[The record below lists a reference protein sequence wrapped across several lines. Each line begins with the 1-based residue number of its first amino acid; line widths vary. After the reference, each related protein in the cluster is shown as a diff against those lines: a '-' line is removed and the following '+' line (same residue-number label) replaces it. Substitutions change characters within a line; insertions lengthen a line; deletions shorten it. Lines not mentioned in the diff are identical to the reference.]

1 MGAVLNTVYNN
12 YLAAYSPRQ
21 LTKYDTHKKSELRSV
36 YNSIVKLN
44 KDAPW
49 YLPTTNKDTQ
59 HYAVSLKENARELHN
74 AIAQLGGLEQDS
86 MFRKKS
92 AYSTDTEVAEAAYIG
107 SDTLT
112 STSPEFDLEVKE
124 LATPQENLGYFLPD
138 LATTLSPATY
148 SFDISINDMNYEFQ
162 FNINE
167 GDTNRQIMDRLSR
180 LINNADIGI
189 QANVAESDSR
199 YALRLTSDATGV
211 PANKA
216 YHFRVSDDH
225 TSKAS
230 GVVGN
235 MGLNY
240 ISHPAGNACFL
251 INGEERSSSSNHFTV
266 GKLFDVQIKAVSSED
281 KPVHIGLKTD
291 TESIT
296 DNINQLIGSYNSFI
310 RSAASY
316 LETQSRSRQLVREFS
331 SIASHYGTS
340 LENMGMHLQDDGI
353 LSVNDEKLQ
362 QAAASVGND
371 LSSFSVL
378 KDFSSSLLR
387 KSDQVSLNPMDYVDK
402 KIVAYKNPGH
412 NFISP
417 YTTSAYSG
425 MMFNRLLLI
434 LSQIKAVA
442 VFVCLY
448 FVFSPWPCT
457 YRSVQNRPSVPGSYH
472 VPSDSA
478 SHNSA

>member
-107 SDTLT
+107 SDALT
-112 STSPEFDLEVKE
+112 STSLEFDLEVKE
-124 LATPQENLGYFLPD
+124 LATPQENLGHFLPD

-266 GKLFDVQIKAVSSED
+266 GKLFDVQIKAVSPED

-353 LSVNDEKLQ
+353 FSVNDEKLQ
-362 QAAASVGND
+362 QAAASAGND

-425 MMFNRLLLI
+425 MMFN
-434 LSQIKAVA
+434 
-442 VFVCLY
+442 
-448 FVFSPWPCT
+448 
-457 YRSVQNRPSVPGSYH
+457 SYC
-472 VPSDSA
+472 
-478 SHNSA
+478 

>member
-107 SDTLT
+107 SDALT

-124 LATPQENLGYFLPD
+124 LATPQENLGHFLPD

-235 MGLNY
+235 MRLNY

-266 GKLFDVQIKAVSSED
+266 GKLFDVQIKAVSPED

-362 QAAASVGND
+362 QAAASAGND

-425 MMFNRLLLI
+425 MMFN
-434 LSQIKAVA
+434 
-442 VFVCLY
+442 
-448 FVFSPWPCT
+448 
-457 YRSVQNRPSVPGSYH
+457 SYC
-472 VPSDSA
+472 
-478 SHNSA
+478 

>member
-12 YLAAYSPRQ
+12 YLATYSPRQ

-59 HYAVSLKENARELHN
+59 HYAVSLKEDARELHN

-92 AYSTDTEVAEAAYIG
+92 AYSTDTEIAEAAYIG
-107 SDTLT
+107 SDALT
-112 STSPEFDLEVKE
+112 GTSPEFDLEVKE

-138 LATTLSPATY
+138 LATTLVPDTY
-148 SFDISINDMNYEFQ
+148 SFDIAINDMNYEFQ
-162 FNINE
+162 FNINT
-167 GDTNRQIMDRLSR
+167 GDTNRQIMERLTR

-189 QANVAESDSR
+189 TAEVAESDSR
-199 YALRLTSDATGV
+199 YALRLTSDTTGI
-211 PANKA
+211 PAGKP

-225 TSKAS
+225 TSKTS
-230 GVVGN
+230 GVVGT

-240 ISHPAGNACFL
+240 ISHPAGNANFL

-266 GKLFDVQIKAVSSED
+266 GKLFDVQIKTVSPED

-331 SIASHYGTS
+331 SIASRYGTS

-362 QAAASVGND
+362 QAAASAGND
-371 LSSFSVL
+371 LSSFNVL

-425 MMFNRLLLI
+425 MMFN
-434 LSQIKAVA
+434 
-442 VFVCLY
+442 
-448 FVFSPWPCT
+448 
-457 YRSVQNRPSVPGSYH
+457 SYC
-472 VPSDSA
+472 
-478 SHNSA
+478 

>member
-107 SDTLT
+107 SDALT

-124 LATPQENLGYFLPD
+124 LATPQENLGHFLPD

-266 GKLFDVQIKAVSSED
+266 GKLFDVQIKAVSPED

-340 LENMGMHLQDDGI
+340 LENMGMQLQDDGI

-362 QAAASVGND
+362 QAAASAGND

-425 MMFNRLLLI
+425 MMFN
-434 LSQIKAVA
+434 
-442 VFVCLY
+442 
-448 FVFSPWPCT
+448 
-457 YRSVQNRPSVPGSYH
+457 SYC
-472 VPSDSA
+472 
-478 SHNSA
+478 

>member
-21 LTKYDTHKKSELRSV
+21 LTKYDTHKKNELRSV

-107 SDTLT
+107 SDALT

-124 LATPQENLGYFLPD
+124 LATPQENLGHFLPD

-180 LINNADIGI
+180 LINNAGIGI

-266 GKLFDVQIKAVSSED
+266 GKLFDVQIKAVSPED

-362 QAAASVGND
+362 QAAASAGND

-425 MMFNRLLLI
+425 MMFN
-434 LSQIKAVA
+434 
-442 VFVCLY
+442 
-448 FVFSPWPCT
+448 
-457 YRSVQNRPSVPGSYH
+457 SYC
-472 VPSDSA
+472 
-478 SHNSA
+478 

>member
-107 SDTLT
+107 SDALT

-124 LATPQENLGYFLPD
+124 LATPQENLGHFLPD

-266 GKLFDVQIKAVSSED
+266 GKLFDVQIKAVSPED

-362 QAAASVGND
+362 QAAASAGND

-378 KDFSSSLLR
+378 KDFRSSLLR

-425 MMFNRLLLI
+425 MMFN
-434 LSQIKAVA
+434 
-442 VFVCLY
+442 
-448 FVFSPWPCT
+448 
-457 YRSVQNRPSVPGSYH
+457 SYC
-472 VPSDSA
+472 
-478 SHNSA
+478 

>member
-74 AIAQLGGLEQDS
+74 AIAQLGGLEQDN

-92 AYSTDTEVAEAAYIG
+92 AYSTDTKVAEAAYVG
-107 SDTLT
+107 SDALT
-112 STSPEFDLEVKE
+112 STSPEFDLVVKE

-225 TSKAS
+225 TSKTS

-266 GKLFDVQIKAVSSED
+266 GKLFDVQIKAVSPED

-362 QAAASVGND
+362 QAAASAGND

-425 MMFNRLLLI
+425 MMFN
-434 LSQIKAVA
+434 
-442 VFVCLY
+442 
-448 FVFSPWPCT
+448 
-457 YRSVQNRPSVPGSYH
+457 SYC
-472 VPSDSA
+472 
-478 SHNSA
+478 

>member
-107 SDTLT
+107 SDALT
-112 STSPEFDLEVKE
+112 STSPEFDLKVKE

-199 YALRLTSDATGV
+199 YALRLTSDATVV

-240 ISHPAGNACFL
+240 ISHPASNACFL

-266 GKLFDVQIKAVSSED
+266 GKLFDVQIKAVSPED

-296 DNINQLIGSYNSFI
+296 DNINQLISSYNSFI

-362 QAAASVGND
+362 QAAASAGND

-425 MMFNRLLLI
+425 MMFN
-434 LSQIKAVA
+434 
-442 VFVCLY
+442 
-448 FVFSPWPCT
+448 
-457 YRSVQNRPSVPGSYH
+457 SYC
-472 VPSDSA
+472 
-478 SHNSA
+478 

>member
-107 SDTLT
+107 SDALT

-124 LATPQENLGYFLPD
+124 LATPQENLGHFLPD

-266 GKLFDVQIKAVSSED
+266 GKLFDVQIKAVSPED

-331 SIASHYGTS
+331 SIASHCGTS

-353 LSVNDEKLQ
+353 FSVNDEKLQ
-362 QAAASVGND
+362 QAAASAGND

-425 MMFNRLLLI
+425 MMFN
-434 LSQIKAVA
+434 
-442 VFVCLY
+442 
-448 FVFSPWPCT
+448 
-457 YRSVQNRPSVPGSYH
+457 SYC
-472 VPSDSA
+472 
-478 SHNSA
+478 

>member
-74 AIAQLGGLEQDS
+74 AIAQLCGLEQDS

-107 SDTLT
+107 SDALT

-124 LATPQENLGYFLPD
+124 LATPQENLGHFLPD

-266 GKLFDVQIKAVSSED
+266 GKLFDVQIKAVSPED

-316 LETQSRSRQLVREFS
+316 LENQSRSRQLVREFS

-353 LSVNDEKLQ
+353 FSVNDEKLQ
-362 QAAASVGND
+362 QAAASAGND

-378 KDFSSSLLR
+378 KEFSSSLLR

-425 MMFNRLLLI
+425 MMFN
-434 LSQIKAVA
+434 
-442 VFVCLY
+442 
-448 FVFSPWPCT
+448 
-457 YRSVQNRPSVPGSYH
+457 SYC
-472 VPSDSA
+472 
-478 SHNSA
+478 

>member
-59 HYAVSLKENARELHN
+59 HYAVSLKENARELRN

-107 SDTLT
+107 SDALT

-124 LATPQENLGYFLPD
+124 LATPQENLGHFLPD

-235 MGLNY
+235 MELNY

-266 GKLFDVQIKAVSSED
+266 GKLFDVQIKAVSPED

-362 QAAASVGND
+362 QAAASAGND

-425 MMFNRLLLI
+425 MMFN
-434 LSQIKAVA
+434 
-442 VFVCLY
+442 
-448 FVFSPWPCT
+448 
-457 YRSVQNRPSVPGSYH
+457 SYC
-472 VPSDSA
+472 
-478 SHNSA
+478 

>member
-1 MGAVLNTVYNN
+1 MSAIMNTVYNN
-12 YLAAYSPRQ
+12 YLTTYASRQ
-21 LTKYDTHKKSELRSV
+21 ITKYDTHKKSELRSV

-44 KDAPW
+44 KDTPW

-59 HYAVSLKENARELHN
+59 HYAVDLKENARELHN
-74 AIAQLGGLEQDS
+74 TIAQIGGLETDGL
-86 MFRKKS
+86 FRKKS
-92 AYSTDTEVAEAAYIG
+92 AYSTDDDIVEASYIG
-107 SDTLT
+107 SDTT
-112 STSPEFDLEVKE
+112 TGASPEFDIEVKQ

-138 LATTLSPATY
+138 LATTLAPATY
-148 SFDISINDMNYEFQ
+148 SFDIAINDMNYEFQ

-240 ISHPAGNACFL
+240 INHPAGNACFL

-266 GKLFDVQIKAVSSED
+266 GKLFDVQIKAVSPED

-362 QAAASVGND
+362 QAAASAGND

-425 MMFNRLLLI
+425 MMFN
-434 LSQIKAVA
+434 
-442 VFVCLY
+442 
-448 FVFSPWPCT
+448 
-457 YRSVQNRPSVPGSYH
+457 SYC
-472 VPSDSA
+472 
-478 SHNSA
+478 

>member
-12 YLAAYSPRQ
+12 YLTVYSPRQ

-49 YLPTTNKDTQ
+49 YLPTTSKDTQ
-59 HYAVSLKENARELHN
+59 YYAVDVKENARDLHN
-74 AIAQLGGLEQDS
+74 SIAQLGGLEQDG

-92 AYSTDTEVAEAAYIG
+92 AYSTNDDIAEVTYIG
-107 SDTLT
+107 SEA
-112 STSPEFDLEVKE
+112 SSAASPEFDLEVRT

-138 LATTLSPATY
+138 LATTLAPDTY
-148 SFDISINDMNYEFQ
+148 SFDIAINDMNYEFQ

-167 GDTNRQIMDRLSR
+167 GDTNRQIMERLSR

-189 QANVAESDSR
+189 SAEVAESDSR
-199 YALRLTSDATGV
+199 YALRLTSDATGI
-211 PANKA
+211 PNGRP

-225 TSKAS
+225 TSKTS
-230 GVVGN
+230 GVVDN

-240 ISHPAGNACFL
+240 ISHSADNANFL

-266 GKLFDVQIKAVSSED
+266 GKLFDVQIKAVSPED

-296 DNINQLIGSYNSFI
+296 DNINQLVGSYNNFI
-310 RSAASY
+310 RAASSY

-331 SIASHYGTS
+331 SIASLYGNS
-340 LENMGMHLQDDGI
+340 LESMGMHLEDDGM
-353 LSVNDEKLQ
+353 LSINDEMLRQ
-362 QAAASVGND
+362 TAAAAGND
-371 LSSFSVL
+371 LSVFSVL
-378 KDFSSSLLR
+378 KDFGSSLLR

-425 MMFNRLLLI
+425 MMFN
-434 LSQIKAVA
+434 
-442 VFVCLY
+442 
-448 FVFSPWPCT
+448 
-457 YRSVQNRPSVPGSYH
+457 SYC
-472 VPSDSA
+472 
-478 SHNSA
+478 

>member
-59 HYAVSLKENARELHN
+59 HYSVSLKENARELHN

-107 SDTLT
+107 SDALT

-124 LATPQENLGYFLPD
+124 LATPQENLGHFLPD

-266 GKLFDVQIKAVSSED
+266 GKLFDVQIKAVSPED

-362 QAAASVGND
+362 QAAASAGND

-425 MMFNRLLLI
+425 MMFN
-434 LSQIKAVA
+434 
-442 VFVCLY
+442 
-448 FVFSPWPCT
+448 
-457 YRSVQNRPSVPGSYH
+457 SYC
-472 VPSDSA
+472 
-478 SHNSA
+478 

>member
-49 YLPTTNKDTQ
+49 YLPTTSKDTQ
-59 HYAVSLKENARELHN
+59 HYAVDLKENARELHN
-74 AIAQLGGLEQDS
+74 SIAQLGGLDQDS

-92 AYSTDTEVAEAAYIG
+92 AYSTDTEVAEASYIG
-107 SDTLT
+107 SDT
-112 STSPEFDLEVKE
+112 SSGISPEFDLAVKE
-124 LATPQENLGYFLPD
+124 LATSQENLGYFLPD
-138 LATTLSPATY
+138 LATTLSPDTY

-162 FNINE
+162 FRIGE

-180 LINNADIGI
+180 LINNADIGLK
-189 QANVAESDSR
+189 ADVAESDSR
-199 YALRLTSDATGV
+199 YALRLTSDATGI

-225 TSKAS
+225 TSKTS
-230 GVVGN
+230 GVVN
-235 MGLNY
+235 YMGLNY
-240 ISHPAGNACFL
+240 VSHPAGNASFL
-251 INGEERSSSSNHFTV
+251 INGEERTSSSNHFTV
-266 GKLFDVQIKAVSSED
+266 GKLFDVQLKAVSPED
-281 KPVHIGLKTD
+281 HPVHIGLKTD
-291 TESIT
+291 TESVT
-296 DNINQLIGSYNSFI
+296 DNIEQLVGSYNEFI
-310 RSAASY
+310 RSASSY
-316 LETQSRSRQLVREFS
+316 LETQSRSRQLIREFT
-331 SIASHYGTS
+331 SIASHYGNS
-340 LENMGMHLQDDGI
+340 LESMGMQLKEDGT
-353 LSVNDEKLQ
+353 LSVDDSLLK
-362 QAAASVGND
+362 QAAAEAGND
-371 LSSFSVL
+371 QSFFRSL

-425 MMFNRLLLI
+425 MMFN
-434 LSQIKAVA
+434 
-442 VFVCLY
+442 
-448 FVFSPWPCT
+448 
-457 YRSVQNRPSVPGSYH
+457 SYC
-472 VPSDSA
+472 
-478 SHNSA
+478 

>member
-107 SDTLT
+107 SDALT

-235 MGLNY
+235 MGLNC

-266 GKLFDVQIKAVSSED
+266 GKLFDVQIKAVSPED

-362 QAAASVGND
+362 QAAASAGND
-371 LSSFSVL
+371 LSSFNVL

-425 MMFNRLLLI
+425 MMFN
-434 LSQIKAVA
+434 
-442 VFVCLY
+442 
-448 FVFSPWPCT
+448 
-457 YRSVQNRPSVPGSYH
+457 SYC
-472 VPSDSA
+472 
-478 SHNSA
+478 

>member
-107 SDTLT
+107 SDALT

-124 LATPQENLGYFLPD
+124 LATPQENLGHFLPD

-180 LINNADIGI
+180 LINNADIGT

-266 GKLFDVQIKAVSSED
+266 GKLFDVQIKAVSPED

-362 QAAASVGND
+362 QAAASAGND

-425 MMFNRLLLI
+425 MMFN
-434 LSQIKAVA
+434 
-442 VFVCLY
+442 
-448 FVFSPWPCT
+448 
-457 YRSVQNRPSVPGSYH
+457 SYC
-472 VPSDSA
+472 
-478 SHNSA
+478 

>member
-107 SDTLT
+107 SDALT

-211 PANKA
+211 PASKA

-266 GKLFDVQIKAVSSED
+266 GKLFDVQIKAVSPED

-362 QAAASVGND
+362 QAAASAGND

-425 MMFNRLLLI
+425 MMFN
-434 LSQIKAVA
+434 
-442 VFVCLY
+442 
-448 FVFSPWPCT
+448 
-457 YRSVQNRPSVPGSYH
+457 SYC
-472 VPSDSA
+472 
-478 SHNSA
+478 

>member
-1 MGAVLNTVYNN
+1 MSAIMNTVYNN
-12 YLAAYSPRQ
+12 YLTTYASRQ
-21 LTKYDTHKKSELRSV
+21 ITKYDTHKKSELRSV

-44 KDAPW
+44 KDTPW

-59 HYAVSLKENARELHN
+59 HYAVDLKENARELHN
-74 AIAQLGGLEQDS
+74 TIAQIGGLETDGL
-86 MFRKKS
+86 FRKKS
-92 AYSTDTEVAEAAYIG
+92 AYSTDDDIVEASYIG
-107 SDTLT
+107 SDTT
-112 STSPEFDLEVKE
+112 TGASPEFDIEVKQ

-138 LATTLSPATY
+138 LATTLAPATY
-148 SFDISINDMNYEFQ
+148 SFDIAINDMNYEFQ

-362 QAAASVGND
+362 QAAASAGND

-425 MMFNRLLLI
+425 MMFN
-434 LSQIKAVA
+434 
-442 VFVCLY
+442 
-448 FVFSPWPCT
+448 
-457 YRSVQNRPSVPGSYH
+457 SYC
-472 VPSDSA
+472 
-478 SHNSA
+478 

>member
-1 MGAVLNTVYNN
+1 MSAALNTVYNN
-12 YLAAYSPRQ
+12 YLTAYSPRQ

-36 YNSIVKLN
+36 YNSIIKLN

-49 YLPTTNKDTQ
+49 YLPTTGKDTQ
-59 HYAVSLKENARELHN
+59 YYAVDVKENARELHN
-74 AIAQLGGLEQDS
+74 SIAQLGGLEQDG

-92 AYSTDTEVAEAAYIG
+92 AYSTNDDIAEVAYIG
-107 SDTLT
+107 SEA
-112 STSPEFDLEVKE
+112 SSAASPEFDLEVRA

-138 LATTLSPATY
+138 LATTLAPDTY
-148 SFDISINDMNYEFQ
+148 SFDVAINDMNYEFQ

-167 GDTNRQIMDRLSR
+167 GDTNRQIMERLSR

-189 QANVAESDSR
+189 RAEVAESDSR
-199 YALRLTSDATGV
+199 YALRLTSDATGI
-211 PANKA
+211 PNGRP

-225 TSKAS
+225 TSKTS
-230 GVVGN
+230 GVVDN

-240 ISHPAGNACFL
+240 ISHSADNARFL

-266 GKLFDVQIKAVSSED
+266 GKLFDVQIKAVSPED

-296 DNINQLIGSYNSFI
+296 DNINQLVGSYNNFI
-310 RSAASY
+310 RAASSY
-316 LETQSRSRQLVREFS
+316 LNTQSRSRQLVREFS
-331 SIASHYGTS
+331 SIASLYGNS
-340 LENMGMHLQDDGI
+340 LESMGMNLEDDGM
-353 LSVNDEKLQ
+353 LSINDERLRQ
-362 QAAASVGND
+362 TAAASGND
-371 LSSFSVL
+371 LSAFSVL

-387 KSDQVSLNPMDYVDK
+387 KSDQVSLNPMNYVDK

-425 MMFNRLLLI
+425 MMFN
-434 LSQIKAVA
+434 
-442 VFVCLY
+442 
-448 FVFSPWPCT
+448 
-457 YRSVQNRPSVPGSYH
+457 SYC
-472 VPSDSA
+472 
-478 SHNSA
+478 

>member
-1 MGAVLNTVYNN
+1 MSAVLNTVYNN
-12 YLAAYSPRQ
+12 YLTAYSPRQ

-36 YNSIVKLN
+36 YNSIIKLN

-49 YLPTTNKDTQ
+49 YLPTTSKDTQ
-59 HYAVSLKENARELHN
+59 YYAVDVKENARELHN
-74 AIAQLGGLEQDS
+74 SIAQLGGLEQDG

-92 AYSTDTEVAEAAYIG
+92 AYSTNNDIAEVTYIG
-107 SDTLT
+107 SEA
-112 STSPEFDLEVKE
+112 SSAASPEFDLEVRT

-138 LATTLSPATY
+138 LATTLAPDTY
-148 SFDISINDMNYEFQ
+148 SFDIAVNDMNYEFQ

-167 GDTNRQIMDRLSR
+167 GDTNRQIMERLSR

-189 QANVAESDSR
+189 RAEVAESDSR
-199 YALRLTSDATGV
+199 YALRLTSDATGILNGR
-211 PANKA
+211 P

-225 TSKAS
+225 TSKTS
-230 GVVGN
+230 GVVDN

-240 ISHPAGNACFL
+240 IGHSADNASFL

-266 GKLFDVQIKAVSSED
+266 GKLFDVQIKAVSPED

-296 DNINQLIGSYNSFI
+296 DNINQLVGSYNNFI
-310 RSAASY
+310 RAASSY
-316 LETQSRSRQLVREFS
+316 LNTQSRSRQLVREFS
-331 SIASHYGTS
+331 SIASLYGNS
-340 LENMGMHLQDDGI
+340 LESMGMHLEDDGM
-353 LSVNDEKLQ
+353 LSINDERLRQ
-362 QAAASVGND
+362 TAAASGND
-371 LSSFSVL
+371 LSAFSVL
-378 KDFSSSLLR
+378 KDFSSSLLH

-425 MMFNRLLLI
+425 MMFN
-434 LSQIKAVA
+434 
-442 VFVCLY
+442 
-448 FVFSPWPCT
+448 
-457 YRSVQNRPSVPGSYH
+457 SYC
-472 VPSDSA
+472 
-478 SHNSA
+478 

>member
-107 SDTLT
+107 SDALT
-112 STSPEFDLEVKE
+112 STSPEFDLKVKE

-266 GKLFDVQIKAVSSED
+266 GKLFDVQIKAVSPED

-296 DNINQLIGSYNSFI
+296 DNINQLISSYNSFI

-340 LENMGMHLQDDGI
+340 LENMGMQLQDDGI

-362 QAAASVGND
+362 QAAASAGND

-425 MMFNRLLLI
+425 MMFN
-434 LSQIKAVA
+434 
-442 VFVCLY
+442 
-448 FVFSPWPCT
+448 
-457 YRSVQNRPSVPGSYH
+457 SYC
-472 VPSDSA
+472 
-478 SHNSA
+478 

>member
-1 MGAVLNTVYNN
+1 MGTVLNTVYNN
-12 YLAAYSPRQ
+12 YLTTYSPRQ

-36 YNSIVKLN
+36 YNSIIKLN

-59 HYAVSLKENARELHN
+59 HYAVDLKENARELHN
-74 AIAQLGGLEQDS
+74 SIAQLGGLEQDG

-92 AYSTDTEVAEAAYIG
+92 AYSTDNEVAEAAYIG
-107 SDTLT
+107 SDA
-112 STSPEFDLEVKE
+112 SSADSPEFDLEVRT

-138 LATTLSPATY
+138 LATTLVPDTY
-148 SFDISINDMNYEFQ
+148 SFDIAINDMNYEFQ
-162 FNINE
+162 FNINT
-167 GDTNRQIMDRLSR
+167 GDTNRQIMERLTR

-189 QANVAESDSR
+189 TAEVTESDSR
-199 YALRLTSDATGV
+199 YALRLTSDTTGI
-211 PANKA
+211 PAGKP

-240 ISHPAGNACFL
+240 ISHPSGNASFL

-266 GKLFDVQIKAVSSED
+266 GKLFDVQIKAISPED

-296 DNINQLIGSYNSFI
+296 DNINQLIGSYNNFI

-331 SIASHYGTS
+331 SIASRYGTS

-353 LSVNDEKLQ
+353 LSVNDEKLRQ
-362 QAAASVGND
+362 TATSAGND
-371 LSSFSVL
+371 LSAFSVL
-378 KDFSSSLLR
+378 KDFSTSLLR

-425 MMFNRLLLI
+425 MMFN
-434 LSQIKAVA
+434 
-442 VFVCLY
+442 
-448 FVFSPWPCT
+448 
-457 YRSVQNRPSVPGSYH
+457 SYC
-472 VPSDSA
+472 
-478 SHNSA
+478 

>member
-1 MGAVLNTVYNN
+1 MGTVLNTVYNN
-12 YLAAYSPRQ
+12 YLTTYSPRQ

-36 YNSIVKLN
+36 YNSIIKLN

-59 HYAVSLKENARELHN
+59 HYAVDLKENARELHN
-74 AIAQLGGLEQDS
+74 SIAQLGGLEQDG

-92 AYSTDTEVAEAAYIG
+92 AYSTDNEVAEAAYIG
-107 SDTLT
+107 SDA
-112 STSPEFDLEVKE
+112 SSADSPEFDLEVRT

-138 LATTLSPATY
+138 LATTLVPDTY
-148 SFDISINDMNYEFQ
+148 SFDIAINDMNYEFQ
-162 FNINE
+162 FNINT
-167 GDTNRQIMDRLSR
+167 GDTNRQIMERLTR

-189 QANVAESDSR
+189 TAEVAESDSR
-199 YALRLTSDATGV
+199 YALRLTSDTTGI
-211 PANKA
+211 PAGKP

-240 ISHPAGNACFL
+240 ISHPSGNASFL

-266 GKLFDVQIKAVSSED
+266 GKLFDVQIKAISPED

-296 DNINQLIGSYNSFI
+296 DNINQLIGSYNNFI

-331 SIASHYGTS
+331 SIASRYGTS

-362 QAAASVGND
+362 QAAASAGND
-371 LSSFSVL
+371 LSSFNVL

-425 MMFNRLLLI
+425 MMFN
-434 LSQIKAVA
+434 
-442 VFVCLY
+442 
-448 FVFSPWPCT
+448 
-457 YRSVQNRPSVPGSYH
+457 SYC
-472 VPSDSA
+472 
-478 SHNSA
+478 

>member
-1 MGAVLNTVYNN
+1 MSAVLNTVYNN
-12 YLAAYSPRQ
+12 YLTAYSPRQ

-36 YNSIVKLN
+36 YNSIIKLN

-49 YLPTTNKDTQ
+49 YLPTTSKDTQ
-59 HYAVSLKENARELHN
+59 YYAVDVKENARELHN
-74 AIAQLGGLEQDS
+74 SIAQLGGLEQDG

-92 AYSTDTEVAEAAYIG
+92 AYSTNNDIAEVTYIG
-107 SDTLT
+107 SEA
-112 STSPEFDLEVKE
+112 SSAASPEFDLEVRA

-138 LATTLSPATY
+138 LATTLAPDTY
-148 SFDISINDMNYEFQ
+148 SFDIAVNDMNYEFQ

-167 GDTNRQIMDRLSR
+167 GDTNRQIMERLSR

-189 QANVAESDSR
+189 RAEVAESDSR
-199 YALRLTSDATGV
+199 YALRLTSDATGI
-211 PANKA
+211 PNGRP

-225 TSKAS
+225 TSKTS
-230 GVVGN
+230 GVVDH

-240 ISHPAGNACFL
+240 ISHSADNASFL

-266 GKLFDVQIKAVSSED
+266 GKLFDVQIKAVSPED

-296 DNINQLIGSYNSFI
+296 DNINQLVGSYNNFI
-310 RSAASY
+310 RAASSY
-316 LETQSRSRQLVREFS
+316 LNTQSRSRQLVREFS
-331 SIASHYGTS
+331 SIASLYGNS
-340 LENMGMHLQDDGI
+340 LESMGMHLEDDGM
-353 LSVNDEKLQ
+353 LSVNDERLRQ
-362 QAAASVGND
+362 TAAASGND
-371 LSSFSVL
+371 LSAFSVL

-425 MMFNRLLLI
+425 MMFN
-434 LSQIKAVA
+434 
-442 VFVCLY
+442 
-448 FVFSPWPCT
+448 
-457 YRSVQNRPSVPGSYH
+457 SYC
-472 VPSDSA
+472 
-478 SHNSA
+478 

>member
-12 YLAAYSPRQ
+12 YLATYSPRQ

-59 HYAVSLKENARELHN
+59 HYAVSLKEDARELHN

-92 AYSTDTEVAEAAYIG
+92 AYSTDTEIAEAAYIG
-107 SDTLT
+107 SDALT
-112 STSPEFDLEVKE
+112 GTSPEFDLEVKE

-138 LATTLSPATY
+138 LATTLVPDTY
-148 SFDISINDMNYEFQ
+148 SFDIAINDMNYEFQ
-162 FNINE
+162 FNINT
-167 GDTNRQIMDRLSR
+167 GDTYRQIMERLTR

-189 QANVAESDSR
+189 TAEVAESDSR
-199 YALRLTSDATGV
+199 YALRLTSDTTGI
-211 PANKA
+211 PAGKP

-225 TSKAS
+225 TSKTS
-230 GVVGN
+230 GVVGT

-240 ISHPAGNACFL
+240 ISHPAGNANFL

-266 GKLFDVQIKAVSSED
+266 GKLFDVQIKTVSPED

-362 QAAASVGND
+362 QAAASAGND
-371 LSSFSVL
+371 LSSFNVL

-425 MMFNRLLLI
+425 MMFN
-434 LSQIKAVA
+434 
-442 VFVCLY
+442 
-448 FVFSPWPCT
+448 
-457 YRSVQNRPSVPGSYH
+457 SYC
-472 VPSDSA
+472 
-478 SHNSA
+478 

>member
-12 YLAAYSPRQ
+12 YLATYSPRQ

-59 HYAVSLKENARELHN
+59 HYAVSLKEDARELHN

-107 SDTLT
+107 SDALT
-112 STSPEFDLEVKE
+112 GTSPEFDLEVKE

-138 LATTLSPATY
+138 LATTLVPDTY
-148 SFDISINDMNYEFQ
+148 SFDIAINDMNYEFQ
-162 FNINE
+162 FNINT
-167 GDTNRQIMDRLSR
+167 GDTNRQIMERLTR

-189 QANVAESDSR
+189 TAEVAESDSR
-199 YALRLTSDATGV
+199 YALRLTSDTTGI
-211 PANKA
+211 PAGKP

-225 TSKAS
+225 TSKTS

-240 ISHPAGNACFL
+240 ISHPAGNANFL

-266 GKLFDVQIKAVSSED
+266 GKLFDVQIKAVSPED
-281 KPVHIGLKTD
+281 NPVHIGLKTD

-362 QAAASVGND
+362 QAAASAGND

-425 MMFNRLLLI
+425 MMFN
-434 LSQIKAVA
+434 
-442 VFVCLY
+442 
-448 FVFSPWPCT
+448 
-457 YRSVQNRPSVPGSYH
+457 SYC
-472 VPSDSA
+472 
-478 SHNSA
+478 

>member
-107 SDTLT
+107 SDALT
-112 STSPEFDLEVKE
+112 STSLEFDLEVKE
-124 LATPQENLGYFLPD
+124 LATPQENLGHFLPD

-266 GKLFDVQIKAVSSED
+266 GKLFDVQIKAVSPED

-296 DNINQLIGSYNSFI
+296 DNINQLISSYNSFI

-362 QAAASVGND
+362 QAAASAGND

-425 MMFNRLLLI
+425 MMFN
-434 LSQIKAVA
+434 
-442 VFVCLY
+442 
-448 FVFSPWPCT
+448 
-457 YRSVQNRPSVPGSYH
+457 SYC
-472 VPSDSA
+472 
-478 SHNSA
+478 

>member
-1 MGAVLNTVYNN
+1 MSAVLNTVYNN
-12 YLAAYSPRQ
+12 YLTAYSPRQ

-36 YNSIVKLN
+36 YNSIIKLN

-49 YLPTTNKDTQ
+49 YLPTTSKDTQ
-59 HYAVSLKENARELHN
+59 YYAVDVKENARELHN
-74 AIAQLGGLEQDS
+74 SIAQLGGLEQDG

-92 AYSTDTEVAEAAYIG
+92 AYSTNDDIAEVTYIG
-107 SDTLT
+107 SEA
-112 STSPEFDLEVKE
+112 SSAASPEFDLEVRA

-138 LATTLSPATY
+138 LATTLAPDTY
-148 SFDISINDMNYEFQ
+148 SFDIAVNDMNYEFQ

-167 GDTNRQIMDRLSR
+167 GDTNRQIMERLSR

-189 QANVAESDSR
+189 RAEVAESDSR
-199 YALRLTSDATGV
+199 YALRLTSDATGI
-211 PANKA
+211 PNGRP

-225 TSKAS
+225 TSKTS
-230 GVVGN
+230 GVVDN

-240 ISHPAGNACFL
+240 IIHSADNASFL

-266 GKLFDVQIKAVSSED
+266 GKLFDVQIKAVSPED

-296 DNINQLIGSYNSFI
+296 DNINQLVGSYNNFI
-310 RSAASY
+310 RAASSY
-316 LETQSRSRQLVREFS
+316 LNTQSRSRQLVREFS
-331 SIASHYGTS
+331 SIASLYGNS
-340 LENMGMHLQDDGI
+340 LESMGMHLEDDGM
-353 LSVNDEKLQ
+353 LSVNDERLRQ
-362 QAAASVGND
+362 TAAASGND
-371 LSSFSVL
+371 LSAFSVL
-378 KDFSSSLLR
+378 KDFSSSLLH

-425 MMFNRLLLI
+425 MMFN
-434 LSQIKAVA
+434 
-442 VFVCLY
+442 
-448 FVFSPWPCT
+448 
-457 YRSVQNRPSVPGSYH
+457 SYC
-472 VPSDSA
+472 
-478 SHNSA
+478 

>member
-86 MFRKKS
+86 MFRKRS

-107 SDTLT
+107 SDALT

-124 LATPQENLGYFLPD
+124 LATPQENLGHFLPD

-266 GKLFDVQIKAVSSED
+266 GKLFDVQIKAVSPED

-362 QAAASVGND
+362 QAAASAGND

-387 KSDQVSLNPMDYVDK
+387 KSVQVSLNPMDYVDK

-425 MMFNRLLLI
+425 MMFN
-434 LSQIKAVA
+434 
-442 VFVCLY
+442 
-448 FVFSPWPCT
+448 
-457 YRSVQNRPSVPGSYH
+457 SYC
-472 VPSDSA
+472 
-478 SHNSA
+478 